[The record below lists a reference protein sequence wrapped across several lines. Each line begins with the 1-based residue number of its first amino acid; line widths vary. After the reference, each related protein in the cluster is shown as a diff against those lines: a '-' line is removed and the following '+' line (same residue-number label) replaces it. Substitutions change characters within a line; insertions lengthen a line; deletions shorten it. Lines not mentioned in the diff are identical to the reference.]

1 MTESG
6 RPASRD
12 RIELAVERAL
22 DLRRAAPSL
31 ALDDDV
37 RRAFTRTICAAVL
50 GIDADP
56 DRLASGRDATILDEV
71 CHRVDQR
78 LADAARESWDNRVD
92 EASEQSFPASDPPG
106 WIWERPDH

>member
-6 RPASRD
+6 GPASRD